1 MLMLQRVALPSSRLC
16 TRVVTSSP
24 RSSQGVVCQGEL
36 GAPATAAD
44 RVAGSIALSRS
55 HPSYAQPTFLRAAAA
70 VEVYKGDLLNKSYYP
85 TSADASNATKRW
97 YVIDAEGQ
105 TLGRLATLAA
115 TYIRS
120 VISMCMG

>member
-1 MLMLQRVALPSSRLC
+1 MEA
-16 TRVVTSSP
+16 
-24 RSSQGVVCQGEL
+24 
-36 GAPATAAD
+36 
-44 RVAGSIALSRS
+44 
-55 HPSYAQPTFLRAAAA
+55 
-70 VEVYKGDLLNKSYYP
+70 YKGDLLNKSYYP

-120 VISMCMG
+120 DEVEGSMHSCGSMRNRAQF